1 MNTQIRKATKSD
13 IKVLKDLSK
22 KTINANYRTFLGDE
36 PVDAFIDSGAVD
48 KYVDENIE
56 SCSVILSDGNVAGYA
71 VTKDNLIDL
80 MMIDDD
86 FHRRGL
92 GTKIL
97 EYCEE
102 MLFKNYDE
110 LILESFEEN
119 HKANNFYKKNGW
131 TETKRRFDKSSG
143 VNKVVFCKKL

>member
-1 MNTQIRKATKSD
+1 
-13 IKVLKDLSK
+13 LKDLSK
-22 KTINANYRTFLGDE
+22 KTINANYRSFLGDE
-36 PVDAFIDSGAVD
+36 PVAAFIDSCAVD

-110 LILESFEEN
+110 LVLESFEEN

-143 VNKVVFCKKL
+143 VNKIGFCKKL

>member
-1 MNTQIRKATKSD
+1 MNTQIRKATVSD
-13 IKVLKDLSK
+13 IEVLKDLSK
-22 KTINANYRTFLGDE
+22 KTINANYRSFLGDE
-36 PVDAFIDSGAVD
+36 PVAAFIDSGAVD

-110 LILESFEEN
+110 LVLESFEEN

-143 VNKVVFCKKL
+143 VNKIGFCKKL

>member
-13 IKVLKDLSK
+13 IEVLKDLSK
-22 KTINANYRTFLGDE
+22 KTINANYRPFLGDE
-36 PVDAFIDSGAVD
+36 PVAAFVDSGAVD
-48 KYVDENIE
+48 QYVDENIE
-56 SCSVILSDGNVAGYA
+56 SCSVILSEGNVAGYA

-86 FHRRGL
+86 FHRHGL
-92 GTKIL
+92 GTKLL

-119 HKANNFYKKNGW
+119 HKANDFYKKNGW

-143 VNKVVFCKKL
+143 VNKVIFCKKL

>member
-36 PVDAFIDSGAVD
+36 PVAAFIDSGAVD
-48 KYVDENIE
+48 QYVDENIE

-131 TETKRRFDKSSG
+131 IETKRRFDKSSG